1 MREAT
6 TAAYFSDRTC
16 FLTRTSERSEMAEW
30 LPQVVVSPELALE
43 LVREQF
49 PGLGRTIEPFGS
61 GWDNTAYLVDGDIVF
76 RFPRREM
83 AVPFIAREVH
93 VLPALAPRL
102 PLPVPVPR
110 WAGAPTDRFRWP
122 FAGYRRLPGRT
133 TDAAVLSSAERRAAA
148 PVLAEFLRALHAI
161 PLDGLDL
168 PGDELARTDFVRRG
182 PLLLERL
189 QGLEEA
195 GLIADQRP
203 WERLFEVDF
212 PGPPPHAVP
221 VHGDLYERHVLV
233 DDANRISGVIDWGDV
248 HAGDPALDLSF
259 LYRFFPADQRDG
271 FLRVYGP
278 VDART
283 AGLARLRAAFHAI
296 TVAFFAHST
305 GDEPLL
311 RASLAGMRNVL
322 ED

>member
-1 MREAT
+1 
-6 TAAYFSDRTC
+6 
-16 FLTRTSERSEMAEW
+16 MAEW

-49 PGLGRTIEPFGS
+49 PGLGRTIQPFGS
-61 GWDNTAYLVDGDIVF
+61 GWDNTAYLIDGDVVF

-83 AVPFIAREVH
+83 AVPFIAREAH

-102 PLPVPVPR
+102 PLPIPVPR
-110 WAGAPTDRFRWP
+110 WVGTPTDRFRWP
-122 FAGYRRLPGRT
+122 FVGYRRITGRT
-133 TDAAVLSSAERRAAA
+133 TDEAVLSSDESRAAA
-148 PVLAEFLRALHAI
+148 PVLAEFLRVLHAI
-161 PLDGLDL
+161 PLEGLDL

-182 PLLLERL
+182 PLLMERL
-189 QGLEEA
+189 QGLESA
-195 GLIADQRP
+195 GLIADRQP
-203 WERLFEVDF
+203 WIRLFE
-212 PGPPPHAVP
+212 GHRSEPPPHPVL

-259 LYRFFPADQRDG
+259 LYRFFPADERDD

-278 VDART
+278 IDART
-283 AGLARLRAAFHAI
+283 AGLARLRAAFHAT

-305 GDEPLL
+305 EDAPLL
-311 RASLAGMRNVL
+311 RTSLAAMRNVL